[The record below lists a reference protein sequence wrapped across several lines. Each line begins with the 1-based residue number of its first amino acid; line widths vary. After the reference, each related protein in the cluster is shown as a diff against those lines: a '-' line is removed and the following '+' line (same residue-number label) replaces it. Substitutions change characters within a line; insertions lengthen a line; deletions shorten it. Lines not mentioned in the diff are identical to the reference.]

1 MPQPEHVHSR
11 TDSGRRFSR
20 RPQPEHVL
28 LLANHR
34 SATITTPARE
44 IGRELVLGIIADVA
58 AAGRQPRQ
66 LRLGFAAIG
75 RAFLLA
81 AQAVRQAPRRLSNAL
96 CGLGPTL
103 TSPVESAA
111 QADTPKSTPTPP
123 WFSAKAWPS

>member
-1 MPQPEHVHSR
+1 MEPHIGNGSRQMAVCHHTSHVQILNA
-11 TDSGRRFSR
+11 DGV
-20 RPQPEHVL
+20 E
-28 LLANHR
+28 A
-34 SATITTPARE
+34 ARE

-81 AQAVRQAPRRLSNAL
+81 AQAARQAPRRLSNAL

-123 WFSAKAWPS
+123 WFSAGGR